1 MSLKLKEEFLKLLEE
16 DKIVYLNTELFLDI
30 EKFQETLI
38 LISKK
43 DFNFIF
49 INKVTSLENWWKP
62 LKGLLNAKE
71 FLKILL

>member
-1 MSLKLKEEFLKLLEE
+1 LIKNLIDNGIKE

>member
-1 MSLKLKEEFLKLLEE
+1 MIKNLIDNGIKE

-62 LKGLLNAKE
+62 LKGLLDAKE

>member
-1 MSLKLKEEFLKLLEE
+1 MIKNLIDNGIKE

>member
-1 MSLKLKEEFLKLLEE
+1 LIKNLIDNGIKE

-62 LKGLLNAKE
+62 LKGLLDAKE